1 MRNQKFAFIMSP
13 QVKLGFT
20 LSYDYLQPS
29 LCHDLVTLLDNS
41 NFTHLFIPERWGHDA
56 FTQVTTMA
64 HYTSELILGTGIV
77 NLFSRTPATLA
88 QTAASIDELTEGRF
102 ILGLGLSGP
111 IVIQDWHGINFF
123 QPSPLQRTREYLEI
137 LRLIFSGERV
147 NYSGKIYSLK
157 RFSLSSFEP
166 SLTIPIFLA
175 SMGSKNVQ
183 ITGELADGW
192 FPIWTSFTEI
202 PSSKQDLKLGLEKR
216 ERTLR
221 SKEELEITPYILT
234 CASDTE
240 NAKNLIQRNLAYYI
254 GGMGT
259 FYFEIIK
266 RYGFETEANRI
277 RKAFLAGDRETAANS
292 VSQDMLDRIAV
303 VGPPEYVV
311 KRYDE
316 LRQLGTD
323 IPVVMLPHN
332 CTPELAMDTIS
343 AFQQ

>member
-1 MRNQKFAFIMSP
+1 MKKLKN
-13 QVKLGFT
+13 LGFT
-20 LSYDYLQPS
+20 LSYDYLKPS
-29 LCHDLVTLLDNS
+29 LCHDLVSLLDNS

-64 HYTSELILGTGIV
+64 HYSSELILGTGIV
-77 NLFSRTPATLA
+77 NIFSRTPATLA
-88 QTAASIDELTEGRF
+88 QTAASIDELTKGRF

-111 IVIQDWHGINFF
+111 IVIQDWHGVNFYH
-123 QPSPLQRTREYLEI
+123 PSPLQRTREYLEI
-137 LRLIFSGERV
+137 LRLIFSGEQV
-147 NYSGKIYSLK
+147 NYTGEIYSLK
-157 RFSLSSFEP
+157 RFSLSGFEP
-166 SLTIPIFLA
+166 PLKIPIFLA

-202 PSSKQDLKLGLEKR
+202 PSARQDLNRGLEKR
-216 ERTLR
+216 VPILKP
-221 SKEELEITPYILT
+221 KEEFEITPYIPTL
-234 CASDTE
+234 ASDTE
-240 NAKNLIQRNLAYYI
+240 KARTLIQRNIAYYI

-259 FYFEIIK
+259 FYFEIVK
-266 RYGFETEANRI
+266 RYGFEEEANRI
-277 RKAFLAGDRETAANS
+277 RKAFLTGDRELAAKS
-292 VSQDMLDRIAV
+292 VTQEMLERIAV

-311 KRYDE
+311 ARYEE
-316 LRQLGTD
+316 LRKLGTD

>member
-1 MRNQKFAFIMSP
+1 MKTQPN
-13 QVKLGFT
+13 LGFT
-20 LSYDYLQPS
+20 LSYDYIKPS
-29 LCHDLVTLLDNS
+29 LCHDLVSLLDNS

-64 HYTSELILGTGIV
+64 HYTSNLILGTGIV

-88 QTAASIDELTEGRF
+88 QTAASIDEITEGRF

-111 IVIQDWHGINFF
+111 IVIQDWHGVNFYH
-123 QPSPLQRTREYLEI
+123 PSLLQRTREYLEI

-147 NYSGKIYSLK
+147 NYSGEIYSLK
-157 RFSLSSFEP
+157 RFSLSGFEP
-166 SLTIPIFLA
+166 PLAIPIFLA

-202 PSSKQDLKLGLEKR
+202 PSARQDLNKGLNNRDPILKP
-216 ERTLR
+216 
-221 SKEELEITPYILT
+221 KDQFEITPYIPT

-240 NAKNLIQRNLAYYI
+240 KARTLIQRNIAYYI

-259 FYFEIIK
+259 FYYDIVK
-266 RYGFETEANRI
+266 RYGFEAEAFTI
-277 RKAFLAGDRETAANS
+277 RKAFQAGEREVAAKA
-292 VSQDMLDRIAV
+292 VSKDMLERIAV

-311 KRYDE
+311 ARYEE
-316 LRQLGTD
+316 LRKLGTD

-332 CTPELAMDTIS
+332 ITPELALETIS
-343 AFQQ
+343 TFQ

>member
-1 MRNQKFAFIMSP
+1 MNTRKN
-13 QVKLGFT
+13 LGFT
-20 LSYDYLQPS
+20 LSYDYLKPS
-29 LCHDLVTLLDNS
+29 LCHDLVSLLDNS

-64 HYTSELILGTGIV
+64 HYSSELILGTGIV

-111 IVIQDWHGINFF
+111 IVIQDWHGVNFYRY
-123 QPSPLQRTREYLEI
+123 SPLQRTREYLEI
-137 LRLIFSGERV
+137 LRLIFSGEHV
-147 NYSGKIYSLK
+147 NYSGEIYSLK
-157 RFSLSSFEP
+157 RFALSGFEP
-166 SLTIPIFLA
+166 PLKIPIFLA

-202 PSSKQDLKLGLEKR
+202 PSAKQDLNQGLENRDPKIP
-216 ERTLR
+216 
-221 SKEELEITPYILT
+221 KEEFKIAPYIPT
-234 CASDTE
+234 CVSVTE
-240 NAKNLIQRNLAYYI
+240 KAKTLIQKNIAYYI

-259 FYFEIIK
+259 FYFEIVK
-266 RYGFETEANRI
+266 RYGFEEEANRI
-277 RKAFLAGDRETAANS
+277 RKAFQAGEREVAAEA

-303 VGPPEYVV
+303 VGPPEYVLA
-311 KRYDE
+311 RYEE
-316 LRQLGTD
+316 LRKLGTD

-332 CTPELAMDTIS
+332 CTPELAMETIS
-343 AFQQ
+343 VFQE

>member
-1 MRNQKFAFIMSP
+1 MNTLQN
-13 QVKLGFT
+13 LGFT
-20 LSYDYLQPS
+20 LSYDYLKPS

-56 FTQVTTMA
+56 FTQITTMA
-64 HYTSELILGTGIV
+64 HYTSELIIGTGIV

-111 IVIQDWHGINFF
+111 IVIQDWHGLNFF
-123 QPSPLQRTREYLEI
+123 QPSPIQRTREYLDI

-147 NYSGKIYSLK
+147 NYSGKIYSLQ
-157 RFSLSSFEP
+157 RFSLSGFEHP
-166 SLTIPIFLA
+166 LKIPLFLA

-202 PSSKQDLKLGLEKR
+202 PSSKKDLKQGLEKR
-216 ERTLR
+216 KPAIRPKDEF
-221 SKEELEITPYILT
+221 EIAAYILT
-234 CASDTE
+234 CASDSE
-240 NAKNLIQRNLAYYI
+240 KAKNLVQRNLAYYI

-259 FYFEIIK
+259 FYSEIVK
-266 RYGFETEANRI
+266 RYGFEIEANKI
-277 RKAFLAGDRETAANS
+277 RMAFQAGDRESAATY

-303 VGPPEYVV
+303 VGSPEYVV
-311 KRYDE
+311 ARYEE
-316 LRQLGTD
+316 LRQLGTN

-343 AFQQ
+343 AFQE